1 MEEEYS
7 SKDLS
12 DYIDAFRRR
21 KVSIAVVSLTIF
33 LIALVVALV
42 WPPTYRSAATI
53 LIEEQEIPSDL
64 VRSTITSFANQRI
77 QTIKA
82 RVMTRKNLME
92 IIEKYNLY
100 EKDRRYKTT
109 EEVLENMRDDI
120 AVNTL
125 NAEVIDP
132 VSGRPGEATI
142 AFTLAYDGDS
152 PGATQKV
159 ANELTTLYLS
169 ENLRERTEKSEEALS
184 FLTAETNKL
193 SKKISAYESKLAEFK
208 EKNADLM
215 PDMQVNNLRVIERGE
230 DQLVEISSKLD
241 SLEERKF
248 YLENQLAQTDPIGSI
263 TTESGYRNLEPVVRL
278 KYLERNLEQLRSEY
292 TLEHPTF
299 IAKKREIE
307 DLKKLIAEKREE
319 GETGE
324 VTEIIPQNPTY
335 IAIQSQLAT
344 TNAEIKSLRTQ
355 QDEMNKKLIEYEQ
368 RMAKAPMVEKEYRLL
383 LRDYNSA
390 TDRYSELQAK
400 QMSAEIGQELE
411 KERKGERFSL
421 IEPAQ
426 FPEKPIS
433 PNRPAIIFLGF
444 ILSLAGGFGSA
455 IILESLSSAVRG
467 TKQIIATVGAAPL
480 SVIPHMMNE
489 YDFERTIQVRKISI
503 VVAVTGF
510 VFLVLMVHFAFSPLD
525 VLWFR
530 GMRKVDS
537 VLGL

>member
-1 MEEEYS
+1 
-7 SKDLS
+7 
-12 DYIDAFRRR
+12 
-21 KVSIAVVSLTIF
+21 
-33 LIALVVALV
+33 
-42 WPPTYRSAATI
+42 
-53 LIEEQEIPSDL
+53 
-64 VRSTITSFANQRI
+64 
-77 QTIKA
+77 
-82 RVMTRKNLME
+82 
-92 IIEKYNLY
+92 
-100 EKDRRYKTT
+100 
-109 EEVLENMRDDI
+109 
-120 AVNTL
+120 
-125 NAEVIDP
+125 
-132 VSGRPGEATI
+132 
-142 AFTLAYDGDS
+142 
-152 PGATQKV
+152 
-159 ANELTTLYLS
+159 
-169 ENLRERTEKSEEALS
+169 
-184 FLTAETNKL
+184 
-193 SKKISAYESKLAEFK
+193 
-208 EKNADLM
+208 
-215 PDMQVNNLRVIERGE
+215 
-230 DQLVEISSKLD
+230 
-241 SLEERKF
+241 
-248 YLENQLAQTDPIGSI
+248 
-263 TTESGYRNLEPVVRL
+263 
-278 KYLERNLEQLRSEY
+278 
-292 TLEHPTF
+292 
-299 IAKKREIE
+299 
-307 DLKKLIAEKREE
+307 
-319 GETGE
+319 
-324 VTEIIPQNPTY
+324 
-335 IAIQSQLAT
+335 
-344 TNAEIKSLRTQ
+344 
-355 QDEMNKKLIEYEQ
+355 
-368 RMAKAPMVEKEYRLL
+368 LL